1 MTPRYRILPIPL
13 QGGPQGNYAVNLNMS
28 IDSNYVLSAQ
38 LVDQNG
44 DLLGSEQTV
53 DLPLESVVV
62 NGRYDAQTQSLILVL
77 DNGNEISIPVSGLIS
92 GLREVIE
99 ITSMDT
105 TAKIDFYTNY
115 ATRLTENTYVIN
127 GYPFSIESLTT
138 QQYGVVLVL
147 EYNQRIM
154 DNSGDPNVPA
164 DTADYKLITY
174 WLAMDGTLLGPNAMS
189 VNIPTTSYLS
199 TVAHTGDYNDLRN
212 KPEGGNT
219 IYTSEE
225 EYDAMSTHENAD
237 YQLRNKID
245 YRNDVINKPLI
256 EGVYASKNI
265 TEKKLDELELGVGG
279 IQRHIFLTQAEYDLL
294 PAKEEGVIYIIEGQT
309 LEMVVTFQD
318 QTTAT
323 YNVVI
328 D

>member
-1 MTPRYRILPIPL
+1 MTPKYRILPIPL
-13 QGGPQGNYAVNLNMS
+13 GSGGPSGSYAVNLNMS

-44 DLLGSEQTV
+44 DPLGTEQTV

-62 NGRYDAQTQSLILVL
+62 NGRYDSQTQSLILVL
-77 DNGNEISIPVSGLIS
+77 DNGNEITIPVSGLIS
-92 GLREVIE
+92 GLRETIE
-99 ITSMDT
+99 ITDMT
-105 TAKIDFYTNY
+105 QAELVDFYTNY
-115 ATRLTENTYVIN
+115 ATLLTQNTYVIE
-127 GYPFSIESLTT
+127 GYPFTT
-138 QQYGVVLVL
+138 TTVVHPQYGTILVL
-147 EYNQRIM
+147 EYQLIIM
-154 DNSGDPNVPA
+154 DETGGAAEHTANVTLK
-164 DTADYKLITY
+164 TAWILV
-174 WLAMDGTLLGPNAMS
+174 DGTLTLNS
-189 VNIPTTSYLS
+189 VGQTLPTTDYLA
-199 TVAHTGDYNDLRN
+199 TVAHTGDYNDLTN

-245 YRNDVINKPLI
+245 YEKDVVNKPLT
-256 EGVYASKNI
+256 EGIYASKNI

-279 IQRHIFLTQAEYDLL
+279 VQRHVFLTQAEYDLL
-294 PAKEEGVIYIIEGQT
+294 PAKEEGVIYVIEGQT

-318 QTTAT
+318 QSTAT